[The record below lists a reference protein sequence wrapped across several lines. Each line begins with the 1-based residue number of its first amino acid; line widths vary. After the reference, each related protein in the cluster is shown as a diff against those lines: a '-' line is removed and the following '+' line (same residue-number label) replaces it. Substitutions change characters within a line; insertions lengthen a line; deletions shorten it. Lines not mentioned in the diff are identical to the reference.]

1 MTCHIFIHVHYLRTR
16 IKAGIRKSTK
26 YYSGTCRYFEELEE
40 ISFNKKNL
48 KNPSLQTFGNELR
61 EPRWFRN
68 VNEKK

>member
-26 YYSGTCRYFEELEE
+26 YYSGTCRYFEEFEE

-48 KNPSLQTFGNELR
+48 KKPLIADLWQR
-61 EPRWFRN
+61 AQRAAM
-68 VNEKK
+68 VQKCQ